1 MSESRVA
8 AATAG
13 SDESEGMSY
22 LSTLPQRLVRVYL
35 PLTLSVFVLL
45 FPFYWMTMTAIK
57 PKEHLLDL
65 DTHNPF
71 FTLAPTFEHIHDLL
85 FKGIE
90 HLTRRDDARETL
102 RRRRLQ
108 SALNQAGD

>member
-8 AATAG
+8 AAAKPAPTTT
-13 SDESEGMSY
+13 EGMSY
-22 LSTLPQRLVRVYL
+22 LSTLPQRLVRVYM
-35 PLTLSVFVLL
+35 PLALIVFVLL

-71 FTLAPTFEHIHDLL
+71 YTLNRPSSTSTTCCSRPT
-85 FKGIE
+85 
-90 HLTRRDDARETL
+90 TRCGCGTRCSSPS
-102 RRRRLQ
+102 RRPSCR
-108 SALNQAGD
+108 